1 MASPTQGKASEGM
14 GLQSGSGKTKG
25 RGNGEEERRKADHGN
40 PSQLVETDHAR
51 PGKAASWEPMRPDPE
66 DILRASNTT
75 NNQPKTGGQ
84 ATLAKQPQPGRKRSS
99 HLGPIKDHDQQ
110 QLTCVD
116 TANDN
121 GRDQKRKS
129 RSRWQGQS
137 NRNNNAPKIITALL
151 ARR

>member
-1 MASPTQGKASEGM
+1 MPQSIPKREKPARAELRSILRRRMASPTQGKASEGM

-25 RGNGEEERRKADHGN
+25 GNGEEERRKADHGN

-51 PGKAASWEPMRPDPE
+51 PGKAANWEPMRPDPE

-84 ATLAKQPQPGRKRSS
+84 AKLAKQPQPGRKRSS

-116 TANDN
+116 TANDD

-129 RSRWQGQS
+129 
-137 NRNNNAPKIITALL
+137 
-151 ARR
+151 